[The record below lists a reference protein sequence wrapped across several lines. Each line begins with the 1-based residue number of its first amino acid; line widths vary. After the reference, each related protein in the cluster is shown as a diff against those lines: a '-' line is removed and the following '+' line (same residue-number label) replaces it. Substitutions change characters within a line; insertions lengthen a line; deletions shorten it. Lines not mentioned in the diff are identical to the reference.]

1 MPPAWRSPLPPR
13 GAPGLLSL
21 VLIARTRQK
30 QPAPG
35 CSSPDLTRSSRPS
48 HLEAPP
54 ASLHTLPSHPRPRPW
69 AEHVQ
74 KEAPPSAR
82 CCSSVPA
89 ICTGV
94 VELFQAPEVL
104 VRSAWRGNRDASP
117 PPPSMPAESGAVQGE
132 FSIKVTLV

>member
-1 MPPAWRSPLPPR
+1 M
-13 GAPGLLSL
+13 SL
-21 VLIARTRQK
+21 QAKQLIARTKQK

-35 CSSPDLTRSSRPS
+35 GSSPDPPFSRSSRPS

-54 ASLHTLPSHPRPRPW
+54 PPLHHPLPRHP
-69 AEHVQ
+69 EHVQ

-104 VRSAWRGNRDASP
+104 VRSAWRGN
-117 PPPSMPAESGAVQGE
+117 
-132 FSIKVTLV
+132 